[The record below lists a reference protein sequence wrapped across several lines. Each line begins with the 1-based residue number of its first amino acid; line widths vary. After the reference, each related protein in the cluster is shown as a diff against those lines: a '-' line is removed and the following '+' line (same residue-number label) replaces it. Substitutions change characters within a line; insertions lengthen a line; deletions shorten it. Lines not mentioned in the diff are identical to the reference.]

1 MFSYHHI
8 IGYIFIGAKQLIQI
22 LPYLLCEL
30 KSTFDTLNSKSVLHF
45 DDYFEMTYHFCI
57 KIFKNR
63 DITNVIKTRE
73 KKNPS

>member
-8 IGYIFIGAKQLIQI
+8 IGYIFIGAKQFIQT

-45 DDYFEMTYHFCI
+45 DEYFEMTYHFCI

-63 DITNVIKTRE
+63 YITNVIKTRD

>member
-8 IGYIFIGAKQLIQI
+8 IGYIFIGAKQFIQT

-45 DDYFEMTYHFCI
+45 DEYFEMTYHFCI
-57 KIFKNR
+57 NILKNR
-63 DITNVIKTRE
+63 DITNVLKTRD